1 MIDMIEPILKW
12 LVAPLVAVVWF
23 MFNRVN
29 KNSTDIAV
37 LQARVEAQR
46 DDYDEMKET
55 IRAIFNKL
63 DNIEQALRK

>member
-1 MIDMIEPILKW
+1 MIEPILKW

-23 MFNRVN
+23 MFNRVI